1 MGTTR
6 AVMVRFRG
14 RRGVPVPGVA
24 VSLLLGAMLLGG
36 CPASDS
42 PEGGEIEVIEVE
54 PAPTT
59 LLTTLYDEQATQRH
73 DAFSGVLPSD
83 FPADLPLYDP
93 SNLTDFGSDGG
104 ARYVLMFT
112 PDAATMVRDRMQV
125 ELARSGWAQ
134 IEGDDVRGTYRR
146 GSHAVILD
154 IRDANPGTE
163 IRVEY

>member
-1 MGTTR
+1 MGTR
-6 AVMVRFRG
+6 RDGVARHRG
-14 RRGVPVPGVA
+14 RWRA
-24 VSLLLGAMLLGG
+24 TALGAGLALLLGG
-36 CPASDS
+36 CPGGES
-42 PEGGEIEVIEVE
+42 PEEGGIETVEVE

-59 LLTTLYDEQATQRH
+59 VLTTLYDETAAERR
-73 DAFSGVLPSD
+73 DAFTGVLPSD

-134 IEGDDVRGTYRR
+134 IDGDEVRGTYRR
-146 GSHAVILD
+146 GSRAVILD

>member
-6 AVMVRFRG
+6 EVQVRFTG
-14 RRGVPVPGVA
+14 RWCAPALGVGLA
-24 VSLLLGAMLLGG
+24 LLLGG
-36 CPASDS
+36 CPAAES
-42 PEGGEIEVIEVE
+42 PEEEIEVVEVE

-59 LLTTLYDEQATQRH
+59 LLTTLYDEQARKRH
-73 DAFSGVLPSD
+73 EAFSGVLPSD

-93 SNLTDFGSDGG
+93 SNLTDFGGEGG

-112 PDAATMVRDRMQV
+112 PDAATLVRDRMQA
-125 ELARSGWAQ
+125 ELARSGWAR
-134 IEGDDVRGTYRR
+134 IEGDEVRGTYRR
-146 GSHAVILD
+146 GSRAVILE

>member
-1 MGTTR
+1 
-6 AVMVRFRG
+6 MVRHGCRWY
-14 RRGVPVPGVA
+14 
-24 VSLLLGAMLLGG
+24 VSALGAALALVLGG
-36 CPASDS
+36 CSGGGS
-42 PEGGEIEVIEVE
+42 QQEGGIETVEVE

-59 LLTTLYDEQATQRH
+59 VLTTLYDETASQRRE
-73 DAFSGVLPSD
+73 AFTGVLPSD

-93 SNLTDFGSDGG
+93 SNLTDFGSEGG

-134 IEGDDVRGTYRR
+134 IDGDDMRGTYRR
-146 GSHAVILD
+146 GSRAVILD